1 MTQRVES
8 AVPENERDDVRLLGL
23 EKIQKENLRKGG
35 GVRMFLEALATMFAS
50 TPTIVQN
57 SKSKLVT

>member
-1 MTQRVES
+1 MYYITGKMTQRVES

-35 GVRMFLEALATMFAS
+35 GGGGGGGWGARL
-50 TPTIVQN
+50 
-57 SKSKLVT
+57 KSDGEE